1 MKSYDNYNDK
11 TAYFFKR
18 LINKYRKNYYNAKD
32 ITDKENIMT
41 IYIIDNQISDQ
52 FLQLLIAEY
61 SKKTQYN
68 NTFLETI
75 LSYFNIIFF
84 RYI

>member
-11 TAYFFKR
+11 TAYSFER
-18 LINKYRKNYYNAKD
+18 LINKYWKNYYNAKD
-32 ITDKENIMT
+32 IKENIMT

-61 SKKTQYN
+61 SKKTQ
-68 NTFLETI
+68 
-75 LSYFNIIFF
+75 
-84 RYI
+84 